1 MARGGDCMSRRD
13 TLLERLRF
21 SPATT
26 RFSQLHALLQYEGFT
41 VINTRG
47 SHFTYQH
54 GDGRL
59 LVIVRPHGKRKTCHP
74 RDVLKVLEVL
84 GL

>member
-1 MARGGDCMSRRD
+1 MSRRD
-13 TLLERLRF
+13 KLLERMR
-21 SPATT
+21 STPATT
-26 RFSQLHALLQYEGFT
+26 RFSQLQALLGYERFT

-54 GDGRL
+54 SDGRL

-74 RDVLKVLEVL
+74 RDVRKVLEVL

>member
-1 MARGGDCMSRRD
+1 MSRRD
-13 TLLERLRF
+13 MLLERMR
-21 SPATT
+21 SAPGAT
-26 RFSQLHALLQYEGFT
+26 RFNRLQALLGSEGFT

-54 GDGRL
+54 SDGRL
-59 LVIVRPHGKRKTCHP
+59 LVIVRPHGKRKRCHP
-74 RDVLKVLEVL
+74 RDVRKVLEFL

>member
-1 MARGGDCMSRRD
+1 MSRRD
-13 TLLERLRF
+13 KLLERMRS
-21 SPATT
+21 SPGAT
-26 RFSQLHALLQYEGFT
+26 RFSQLHALLGYEGFT

-54 GDGRL
+54 RDGRL
-59 LVIVRPHGKRKTCHP
+59 LVVVRPHGTRTTCHP
-74 RDVLKVLEVL
+74 RDVRKVLEAL

>member
-1 MARGGDCMSRRD
+1 MSRREK
-13 TLLERLRF
+13 LLELMRSTPGAVRF
-21 SPATT
+21 T
-26 RFSQLHALLQYEGFT
+26 QLQALLRYEGYQ

-59 LVIVRPHGKRKTCHP
+59 LVVVRPHGKRTTCHP
-74 RDVLKVLEVL
+74 KDIRKVLEAL
-84 GL
+84 GR

>member
-1 MARGGDCMSRRD
+1 MSRRVK
-13 TLLERLRF
+13 LVERMR
-21 SPATT
+21 STPEAT
-26 RFSQLHALLQYEGFT
+26 RFSQVQALLEYEGFT

-54 GDGRL
+54 SDGRL
-59 LVIVRPHGKRKTCHP
+59 LVVVRPHGKRKTCHP
-74 RDVLKVLEVL
+74 RDVRKILEAL

>member
-1 MARGGDCMSRRD
+1 MSRRD
-13 TLLERLRF
+13 KLLERMRTA
-21 SPATT
+21 PGAT
-26 RFSQLHALLQYEGFT
+26 RFVQLQALLAFEGFE

-54 GDGRL
+54 SDERL

-74 RDVLKVLEVL
+74 RDVRRVLEIL

>member
-1 MARGGDCMSRRD
+1 MSRREK
-13 TLLERLRF
+13 LLERMR
-21 SPATT
+21 STPAAT
-26 RFSQLHALLQYEGFT
+26 RFSQLQALLGYEGFR
-41 VINTRG
+41 VINARG

-74 RDVLKVLEVL
+74 RDVRKVLDAL